1 MTRLGRILMPA
12 CLALILILTLV
23 PAVTSGAEEEYPAG
37 VLAAKEC
44 TVEVM
49 AWVDG
54 RVSGAGWSFTTSGPF
69 SLGSGFF
76 ANEDGDVFTAAHCV
90 NLSEEELVSAAIMY
104 YLGGIWFEDRW
115 YEKVDFGSFYNY
127 NYGWVWGLW
136 LDDRLSITTEEVDY
150 VYRYGDDE
158 PYLVQD
164 ILFYKHPETGKD
176 IAILETGLDD
186 TPYLPL
192 QDAIPPEG
200 SRAYVV
206 GYAGIDLLLEFW
218 QAMDEIMADPH
229 QRPSTFSELMRQ
241 AEAVMVEGL
250 KREGPSVEAGLLGSS
265 TRIYE
270 MDARRFH
277 GTAWGGF
284 SGGPVVTELGNCIG
298 LLPWGQEVSR
308 GYFIPAQHLDDAS
321 LQANIDTFPA
331 LEIDSVAVAPAF
343 VDGGQSFELRAE
355 VSNLGFFRAYYTALL
370 TLDDGTQASAELDV
384 DYGATATLVI
394 SGVKKSPG
402 LSTGTLQIGVAS
414 AAVTLNPIQLSNLTV
429 KPLIAEPGENIS
441 VQVEAENVSTE
452 ASTLPV
458 TLSLDGVVVAT
469 QSLSL
474 EAGASQTV
482 TFLVSQE
489 EAGSYQA
496 TVGNLSQDFTVE
508 AAGTSSLLYILIGI
522 VGLMAFISLIIGIS
536 VLMWMRG

>member
-1 MTRLGRILMPA
+1 
-12 CLALILILTLV
+12 
-23 PAVTSGAEEEYPAG
+23 
-37 VLAAKEC
+37 
-44 TVEVM
+44 
-49 AWVDG
+49 
-54 RVSGAGWSFTTSGPF
+54 
-69 SLGSGFF
+69 
-76 ANEDGDVFTAAHCV
+76 
-90 NLSEEELVSAAIMY
+90 
-104 YLGGIWFEDRW
+104 
-115 YEKVDFGSFYNY
+115 
-127 NYGWVWGLW
+127 
-136 LDDRLSITTEEVDY
+136 
-150 VYRYGDDE
+150 
-158 PYLVQD
+158 
-164 ILFYKHPETGKD
+164 
-176 IAILETGLDD
+176 
-186 TPYLPL
+186 
-192 QDAIPPEG
+192 
-200 SRAYVV
+200 
-206 GYAGIDLLLEFW
+206 
-218 QAMDEIMADPH
+218 MDEIMADPR
-229 QRPSTFSELMRQ
+229 QRPGTFSELMRQ
-241 AEAVMVEGL
+241 AEVVMVEGL
-250 KREGPSVEAGLLGSS
+250 KREGPSVETGLLGSS

-284 SGGPVVTELGNCIG
+284 SGGPVVTELGNCVG

-308 GYFIPAQHLDDAS
+308 GYFIPAQHLDDAG

-343 VDGGQSFELRAE
+343 VDGGQGFELRAE
-355 VSNLGFFRAYYTALL
+355 VSNLGFFRGYYTAVL

-384 DYGATATLVI
+384 DYGATETLVI

-402 LSTGTLQIGVAS
+402 LSTGTLQIGAAS

-441 VQVEAENVSTE
+441 VQVEAENVSAE

-474 EAGASQTV
+474 EAGASQTL

-489 EAGSYQA
+489 EEGSYQA

-508 AAGTSSLLYILIGI
+508 AAGTSSLLYILIGV

-536 VLMWMRG
+536 VLVWMRG